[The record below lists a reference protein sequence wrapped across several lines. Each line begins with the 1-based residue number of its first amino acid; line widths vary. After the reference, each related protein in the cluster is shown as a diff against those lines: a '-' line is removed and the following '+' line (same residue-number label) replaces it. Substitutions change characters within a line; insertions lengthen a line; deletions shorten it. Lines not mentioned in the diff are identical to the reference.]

1 MISCKNFKCIL
12 GEYVCMAQN
21 MIDTRRSRPAKLDVY
36 TDGAWGSWD
45 AWSGCPISQN
55 KCIKGMWIPQIE
67 SARYFGL
74 VAYLRIKNYFG
85 I

>member
-1 MISCKNFKCIL
+1 MIDILIAKILIAFL

-55 KCIKGMWIPQIE
+55 KCIKGMWIPE
-67 SARYFGL
+67 FVSDRYFGL
-74 VAYLRIKNYFG
+74 MAYL
-85 I
+85 